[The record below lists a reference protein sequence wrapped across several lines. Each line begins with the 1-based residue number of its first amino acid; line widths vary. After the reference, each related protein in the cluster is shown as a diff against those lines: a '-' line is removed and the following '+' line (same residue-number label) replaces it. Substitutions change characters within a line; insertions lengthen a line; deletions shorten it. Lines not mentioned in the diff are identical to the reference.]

1 MSKIY
6 PITECH
12 QPQVCWTKTSRFVS
26 TVDLIYMTW
35 IHVGSN
41 HATIESYIVKWG
53 LLSIC
58 PVRNLSG
65 TVHPRALQDLQV
77 SLCWKAR
84 CWKASETELKN
95 SFQPKGCVIVLK
107 STLVAQ
113 GDRLGVSP
121 GIPVPAFFFVNGW
134 RQGQSL
140 QVNLPCKQWNL
151 GKSHPVWVGCVSVG
165 RQISSLQDTVGCTK
179 GVTGCHGELKEDT
192 RKGDGCTPLPG
203 WRRIH
208 ILHGLTNMLA
218 HACIHICGNFSI
230 SWQLFQDKTS
240 PRRDRMIC
248 DELDWGS
255 SQISW
260 QLFNPS
266 QWFVMNFRQ
275 VHHKSAGNLL
285 IPASDLWW
293 TSVRFITNQLAT
305 C

>member
-1 MSKIY
+1 MFDWGTFKKHPKTGTKRYGRFIFVNMLIFFVLISNIFLRSNYCAEKHWKTNLNRNAMSTIC
-6 PITECH
+6 PITQCH

-41 HATIESYIVKWG
+41 PATIEYYIVKWG

-107 STLVAQ
+107 STGAEKHPRRTGRQAGSFTWHPSASL
-113 GDRLGVSP
+113 
-121 GIPVPAFFFVNGW
+121 FFVNGW

-151 GKSHPVWVGCVSVG
+151 GKSHPVWVGCRVPF
-165 RQISSLQDTVGCTK
+165 SLQPVSIG
-179 GVTGCHGELKEDT
+179 
-192 RKGDGCTPLPG
+192 PFG
-203 WRRIH
+203 WGR
-208 ILHGLTNMLA
+208 
-218 HACIHICGNFSI
+218 
-230 SWQLFQDKTS
+230 
-240 PRRDRMIC
+240 P
-248 DELDWGS
+248 
-255 SQISW
+255 
-260 QLFNPS
+260 
-266 QWFVMNFRQ
+266 
-275 VHHKSAGNLL
+275 
-285 IPASDLWW
+285 
-293 TSVRFITNQLAT
+293 
-305 C
+305 